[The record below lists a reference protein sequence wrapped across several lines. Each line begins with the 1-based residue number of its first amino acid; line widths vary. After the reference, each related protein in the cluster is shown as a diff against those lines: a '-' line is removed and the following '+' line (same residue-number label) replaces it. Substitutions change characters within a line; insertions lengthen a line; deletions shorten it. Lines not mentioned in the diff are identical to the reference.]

1 MVVEL
6 SHRGTVVGSWVANPQ
21 RGATTLPL
29 TAHPRVRSSCY
40 PILRLTFMNGSP
52 TLVLATHR
60 YIVVCISGYPS
71 DSQAGTGGGAFACH
85 LILVNIISG
94 HRRRRLLNQPPASL
108 GRISVIPVDADICWG
123 KPSRRLSVMLGG
135 LSSRSA
141 ECLLPSPR
149 GDTERLPWHTVMATG
164 LSCGGGFIL
173 HRHPLMAD

>member
-1 MVVEL
+1 MHCYLYERLANLGACYTPIHRCLYFGL
-6 SHRGTVVGSWVANPQ
+6 SIGLSSNAQVA
-21 RGATTLPL
+21 
-29 TAHPRVRSSCY
+29 
-40 PILRLTFMNGSP
+40 
-52 TLVLATHR
+52 VL
-60 YIVVCISGYPS
+60 C
-71 DSQAGTGGGAFACH
+71 ACH

-149 GDTERLPWHTVMATG
+149 GDTERLPWHTACQAGVV
-164 LSCGGGFIL
+164 GGSFCTDT
-173 HRHPLMAD
+173 R